1 LPDLLSPIKQ
11 LPEENGHMFLNHIGQ
26 LFIFSLNNGNGNC
39 KKAMLLVIIIN
50 NMSFAPYNADKYKT
64 GEGT

>member
-11 LPEENGHMFLNHIGQ
+11 LPEENGHMFLKYIGQ

-39 KKAMLLVIIIN
+39 KKNDVDGN
-50 NMSFAPYNADKYKT
+50 RQK
-64 GEGT
+64 